1 MLYKSFSEISEDDTN
16 SIPSSSLRCE
26 TRQLV
31 SGALVL
37 VCVKA
42 INQSVSQSVN
52 QSVSQSKC
60 AALSTY
66 IFAGNS
72 YLYFP
77 GKSETYHVFKAAIKL
92 MKYLTRIT
100 NQCSRSGIYHS
111 FIIVSACVHS

>member
-52 QSVSQSKC
+52 QSVSQSISQSVSRNVLLFLHIYLQEIHICIFQGRAK
-60 AALSTY
+60 LITY
-66 IFAGNS
+66 
-72 YLYFP
+72 L
-77 GKSETYHVFKAAIKL
+77 K
-92 MKYLTRIT
+92 R
-100 NQCSRSGIYHS
+100 Q
-111 FIIVSACVHS
+111 